1 MKRILLFVIGFVL
14 IIILCCCGNPT
25 VANND
30 FVEGSLL
37 FDMGANSMDDIE
49 YCKIIDDGVVPE
61 IIIDESDFDL
71 FAKYRYNGNY
81 PSDKLHELIVFP
93 TNKLIN
99 ISIDEKVFAL
109 YVMEDGNIGVRI
121 SEEEGFKVYQADKK
135 NQITSDKYDK
145 LVKKYSKWSIN
156 WKPHLK

>member
-1 MKRILLFVIGFVL
+1 MKKTLLFVTGFVL
-14 IIILCCCGNPT
+14 IITLCCCGNPT

-30 FVEGSLL
+30 FAEGYLL

-61 IIIDESDFDL
+61 IIIDEGDFDL
-71 FAKYRYNGNY
+71 FAKYRYKSNY

-99 ISIDEKVFAL
+99 ISVAEKVFAL
-109 YVMEDGNIGVRI
+109 YVMEDGNIGVQI

-145 LVKKYSKWSIN
+145 LVKKYSKWLIN
-156 WKPHLK
+156 WKPHPK

>member
-1 MKRILLFVIGFVL
+1 
-14 IIILCCCGNPT
+14 
-25 VANND
+25 
-30 FVEGSLL
+30 
-37 FDMGANSMDDIE
+37 MGANSMDDIE

>member
-1 MKRILLFVIGFVL
+1 M
-14 IIILCCCGNPT
+14 
-25 VANND
+25 
-30 FVEGSLL
+30 L

-61 IIIDESDFDL
+61 IIIDEGDFDL
-71 FAKYRYNGNY
+71 FAKYRYKGNC

-99 ISIDEKVFAL
+99 ISVAEKVFAL
-109 YVMEDGNIGVRI
+109 YVMEDGNIGVQI

-145 LVKKYSKWSIN
+145 LVKKYSK
-156 WKPHLK
+156 

>member
-1 MKRILLFVIGFVL
+1 MKRILLLAIGFGL

-145 LVKKYSKWSIN
+145 LVKKYSK
-156 WKPHLK
+156 